1 MNRWARDLLAMVVGV
16 VAWSSFTAP
25 FEDGDTV
32 VFAAILNVT
41 PTPDGSAIDLVSLRD
56 RVRTM
61 RSTLAKDET
70 VEVVFAPGE
79 YTVTNTVALYKA
91 DGRAVWRAEKPGS
104 VVFRGATDVPRE
116 RFKETAVNGVRARVA
131 DVADLLP
138 GVLAPWPKELRRP
151 PAPWLYRNR
160 RPLELARWPNNG
172 DWATFANA
180 VVSAQDEADAAKGGK
195 QADAIAF
202 SDARAAKWDF
212 AKGIWFYGYW
222 CHDWAESFVQGA
234 DYDAAKG
241 QLRFSGRHQ
250 YGFGGKTWG
259 FSERRFF
266 ALNALSE
273 LDAPG
278 EWYLDREAKR
288 LYVVPQDGEE
298 TARYSLAVLTSPFVK
313 ADGLGDFRF
322 ENLVFECAHANTAVQ
337 LDNSEGVR
345 LSGCTFVNL
354 GGKALQLTGHDS
366 YVERCRFA
374 QIGAACIVL
383 AGGDRKT
390 LKKGNLVVD
399 GCTFLRWARF
409 ERTYNPGI
417 LLRGCGNVVRRSVFR
432 DAPHNAIL
440 FQGNDHLIESNEF
453 DRVLMETGDAG
464 ALYTGRNPSEMGTL
478 IRGNWFHDLGD
489 PDKRDYTS
497 AVYFDDCDWGDSVV
511 SNRFERLGRG
521 VLLGGGNLFRI
532 EGNSFSECRIG
543 IHVDSRGK
551 SWKQWTD
558 HPEWFA
564 EKFAPFTPLDEE
576 WRAAYPKLEATLSD
590 DSFAPWNNALVGNR
604 FSGCGRD
611 FQFDKGVLAVTNR
624 MEISGNQVVK

>member
-1 MNRWARDLLAMVVGV
+1 MTPTILLAALVQ
-16 VAWSSFTAP
+16 VAP
-25 FEDGDTV
+25 
-32 VFAAILNVT
+32 
-41 PTPDGSAIDLVSLRD
+41 PPDGSAIDLAAVRD

-61 RSTLAKDET
+61 RTSLAKGET

-79 YTVTNTVALYKA
+79 YTVTNTLTLCKD
-91 DGRAVWRAEKPGS
+91 DGRAVWRAEKQGS
-104 VVFRGATDVPRE
+104 VVFRGAADVPRE
-116 RFKETAVNGVRARVA
+116 RFRETTVNGVSARVA

-138 GVLAPWPKELRRP
+138 GELAPWPKEFRRP

-160 RPLELARWPNNG
+160 RPLTLARWPNG
-172 DWATFANA
+172 GEWATFANA
-180 VVSAQDEADAAKGGK
+180 VVSAQDEADAAKGDK
-195 QADAIAF
+195 KPDAIAF
-202 SDARAAKWDF
+202 ADGHAAKWDF
-212 AKGIWFYGYW
+212 GKGVWFYGYW

-234 DYDAAKG
+234 DYDAEKG
-241 QLRFSGRHQ
+241 ELRFAGRHQ

-259 FSERRFF
+259 FAKRRFF

-273 LDAPG
+273 LDEPG

-298 TARYSLAVLTSPFVK
+298 TARYSLAVMTAPFVK
-313 ADGLGDFRF
+313 ADGLCGFRF

-337 LDNSEGVR
+337 LDNAEDVR
-345 LSGCTFVNL
+345 LSGCTFLNL
-354 GGKALQLTGHDS
+354 GGKALQLTGRDS
-366 YVERCRFA
+366 AVERCRFA
-374 QIGAACIVL
+374 QMGATCIVL

-390 LKKGNLVVD
+390 LKKGDLVVD
-399 GCTFLRWARF
+399 RCTFLRWARF
-409 ERTYNPGI
+409 ERTYNPGV
-417 LLRGCGNVVRRSVFR
+417 LLRGCGNVVRSSVFR

-440 FQGNDHLIESNEF
+440 FQGNDHFIESNEF

-543 IHVDSRGK
+543 IHVDSRGM
-551 SWKQWTD
+551 SWKQWTE
-558 HPEWFA
+558 HPDWYDRA
-564 EKFAPFTPLDEE
+564 FAPFRPFNDAWST
-576 WRAAYPKLEATLSD
+576 AYPGLERTLGDNPS
-590 DSFAPWNNALVGNR
+590 APWNNTIVGNTFER
-604 FSGCGRD
+604 CRCD
-611 FQFDKGVLAVTNR
+611 MQFDRGVNSVTNR
-624 MEISGNQVVK
+624 MTIIR